1 MSCDN
6 VFSPAETHREDFEK
20 AIRILR
26 EEGCREIYLFGSIAL
41 GEGSENSDL
50 DFGIRGYP
58 KERFFSIYGRLADEL
73 VHQADL
79 VDFDSEVRMFKT
91 LSTFGELRRVG

>member
-1 MSCDN
+1 M
-6 VFSPAETHREDFEK
+6 FSLAETHREDFEK

-58 KERFFSIYGRLADEL
+58 KERFFSIYGRLRENPVLLMLYRLRIAN
-73 VHQADL
+73 
-79 VDFDSEVRMFKT
+79 FSGDSA
-91 LSTFGELRRVG
+91 